1 MPDVDIEVSITG
13 RLFRSAQRRGVM
25 AEFIRTAVDDV
36 TAQVYA
42 DVMGNLNRSIRHPT
56 PYYETQIT
64 TTRRSTGGAA
74 QASSI
79 RRVHDRGIVY
89 GPWLEGTSERNRTTR
104 FKGYASFRRAR
115 QSVQD
120 RVPQLVDRALRRC
133 IAGLG
138 G

>member
-1 MPDVDIEVSITG
+1 MPDIDVDIRITG
-13 RLFRSAQRRGVM
+13 PLFRAAQRVGVVN
-25 AEFIRTAVDDV
+25 EFLRDAVDDV
-36 TAQVYA
+36 TAQLYS

-64 TTRRSTGGAA
+64 NQRLSP
-74 QASSI
+74 QV

-104 FKGYASFRRAR
+104 FRGYASFRRAR
-115 QSVQD
+115 QSVQA
-120 RVPQLVDRALRRC
+120 RVPQLVDHALRRC
-133 IAGLG
+133 VARLG